1 MADADHLAA
10 CQVVESVRG
19 AWPEEAALI
28 DADLQT
34 CGYEDAHHTWLERFS
49 QFTTNAIGR
58 GEFSTASRQLNFLS
72 QLLAA
77 GDEATAR
84 CIDVAYVESLMWD
97 VKDPKMKREGWKLM
111 PANLRA
117 LYVQMWGQQPFMK

>member
-1 MADADHLAA
+1 LA
-10 CQVVESVRG
+10 
-19 AWPEEAALI
+19 
-28 DADLQT
+28 
-34 CGYEDAHHTWLERFS
+34 
-49 QFTTNAIGR
+49 
-58 GEFSTASRQLNFLS
+58 ASRQLTLLS

-111 PANLRA
+111 PSNLRA
-117 LYVQMWGQQPFMK
+117 LYVQMWGQQSFMK